1 VSTAAVRAA
10 AACELATHAAEM
22 RKIAASETRV
32 AASRAT
38 AAREAAALAAAAL
51 EAAARE
57 ARAHTAT
64 SPAAVRASAVC
75 PAATLRPAFT
85 STGCAAAYSFRRRG
99 RTGRC
104 EEF

>member
-1 VSTAAVRAA
+1 VRAA

-38 AAREAAALAAAAL
+38 AAREAASASEAAAL

-64 SPAAVRASAVC
+64 SPAAVRVSAVC